1 MAVFFKRKPTKAEQ
15 IEVLKELSAIKMRDL
30 LRECIDFDKTPH
42 KTIEDLDNYYQA
54 FFTVTK
60 SEILSYIKSNYS
72 LRDLGMYDQKCY
84 LNLKKEGEK
93 YIIYYWDY
101 EYEMRTG
108 EVIGMREE
116 YYDSEDEVYE
126 RYVRF
131 ITGSSGTGLTFED
144 KEED

>member
-1 MAVFFKRKPTKAEQ
+1 MAVFFKRKPTKEEQ
-15 IEVLKELSAIKMRDL
+15 IKYLMGNGSVSPYLFN
-30 LRECIDFDKTPH
+30 ECIDLEKTPNN
-42 KTIEDLDNYYQA
+42 TWQDNRAINQA

-84 LNLKKEGEK
+84 LNLKNEGDK
-93 YIIYYWDY
+93 YVIYTWDY

>member
-1 MAVFFKRKPTKAEQ
+1 MAVFFKRKPTKEEQ
-15 IEVLKELSAIKMRDL
+15 IKYLMGNGSVSPYLFN
-30 LRECIDFDKTPH
+30 ECIDLEKTPNN
-42 KTIEDLDNYYQA
+42 TWQDNRAINQA

-72 LRDLGMYDQKCY
+72 LRDLGMYDKKCY
-84 LNLKKEGEK
+84 LNLKKEGDK
-93 YIIYYWDY
+93 YIIYTWDY

-144 KEED
+144 REED

>member
-1 MAVFFKRKPTKAEQ
+1 MAVFFKRKPTKEEQ
-15 IEVLKELSAIKMRDL
+15 IKYLMGNGSVSPYLFN
-30 LRECIDFDKTPH
+30 ECIDLEKTPNN
-42 KTIEDLDNYYQA
+42 TWQDNRAINQA

-93 YIIYYWDY
+93 YIIYTWDY

-144 KEED
+144 REED

>member
-1 MAVFFKRKPTKAEQ
+1 MNKKSKILPTKKEQ
-15 IEVLKELSAIKMRDL
+15 IESLIDLHNTKHELAQKYN
-30 LRECIDFDKTPH
+30 
-42 KTIEDLDNYYQA
+42 IETWEEL
-54 FFTVTK
+54 FTVTK

-93 YIIYYWDY
+93 YIIYTWDY

>member
-1 MAVFFKRKPTKAEQ
+1 MNKKSKILPTKKEQ
-15 IEVLKELSAIKMRDL
+15 IESLIDLHNTKHELAQKYN
-30 LRECIDFDKTPH
+30 
-42 KTIEDLDNYYQA
+42 IETWEEL
-54 FFTVTK
+54 FTVTK

-72 LRDLGMYDQKCY
+72 LRDLGMYDKKCY

-93 YIIYYWDY
+93 YIIYTWDY

-116 YYDSEDEVYE
+116 YYDSEDEVYA

-144 KEED
+144 REED

>member
-1 MAVFFKRKPTKAEQ
+1 MAVFFKRKPTKEEQ
-15 IEVLKELSAIKMRDL
+15 IKYLMGNGSVSPYLFN
-30 LRECIDFDKTPH
+30 ECIDLEKTPNN
-42 KTIEDLDNYYQA
+42 TWQDNRAINQA

-93 YIIYYWDY
+93 YIIYTWDY